1 MSTANHIRISYA
13 DKNKFYKE
21 LLSEASGI
29 LESDWLMNLANLS
42 ALLKQHLPDTNWIGF
57 YLNRNEEL
65 LLGPFQGLPACTRI
79 PFGKGVCGTSAQTQK
94 SILVED
100 VDQFPGHIVCDAAS
114 KSEVV
119 IPILKNQKVIG
130 VLDVDSPSLN
140 RFDEIDQAG
149 LQKIVDILVEKTDW
163 NNSFQFS

>member
-1 MSTANHIRISYA
+1 MSTANQIRISYA

-29 LESDWLMNLANLS
+29 LESDWLINLSNLS

-57 YLNRNEEL
+57 YLNRNNEL

-94 SILVED
+94 SLLVAD
-100 VDQFPGHIVCDAAS
+100 VDQFPGHIACDAAS
-114 KSEVV
+114 KSEIV

-140 RFDEIDQAG
+140 RFDEIDQVG
-149 LQKIVDILVEKTDW
+149 LQKIVDILVEKSNW
-163 NNSFQFS
+163 NSGF